1 MVALSF
7 DKPQTNAFLL
17 PVLRRFTKTGSISP
31 VRSPELALAICSLLE
46 QGFSLRYSC
55 AENGCSDSFF
65 ISWIR
70 TDPEIQKQYARAREI
85 QADKLA
91 DELIELSD
99 SATPENAHAVRLK
112 VDTRKWIAS
121 KLKPKVYGDRPADI
135 NVNSVVNIA
144 VLSVE
149 KQQEL
154 QERRLKALENVNGT
168 STDNALPG

>member
-1 MVALSF
+1 MNQV
-7 DKPQTNAFLL
+7 KPKPRTKRSAKLADNICELL
-17 PVLRRFTKTGSISP
+17 QK
-31 VRSPELALAICSLLE
+31 
-46 QGFSLRYSC
+46 GFSLRY
-55 AENGCSDSFF
+55 ACSELV
-65 ISWIR
+65 ISTDFVLSWLR
-70 TDPEIQKQYARAREI
+70 TDKIFAAQYAQAREE
-85 QADKLA
+85 QADKWA

-99 SATPENAHAVRLK
+99 SATPETANAVRLK
-112 VDTRKWIAS
+112 VDTRKWIAA

-135 NVNSVVNIA
+135 NVNSVFNIA